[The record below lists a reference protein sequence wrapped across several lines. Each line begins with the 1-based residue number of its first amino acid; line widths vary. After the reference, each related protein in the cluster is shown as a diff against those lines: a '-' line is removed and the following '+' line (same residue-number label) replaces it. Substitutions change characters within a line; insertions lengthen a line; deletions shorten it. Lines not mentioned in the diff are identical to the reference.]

1 MLFNI
6 RFILLLSLPVFI
18 SACVSRPPA
27 PSDTNTEVVV
37 ETSVEHNQVKDVSN
51 AGNGAGPKIKQQQ
64 TSSKESA
71 SQKNAKDTRASSDK
85 SAANEQPLRLQTA
98 RFAHASATDG
108 KLLYVFAGYGKQGY
122 LSDVEIINPQT
133 GQSSVLANKVLAR
146 GYFSAVFDQQHSIYL
161 LGGIGPQP
169 DDVRVEQRI
178 EVFDTRT
185 HETRVIGNIPEPLK
199 DNKAVYLNG
208 YIYVLGGAS
217 YHAANGYQLI
227 PSDALWR
234 FDIKQQEWQKMA
246 NLPSAK
252 STEAVVHNNT
262 IYAVGGEQ
270 NSENL
275 AAVERYDITSNT
287 WHTMAA
293 LPHPVSAHSV
303 AWLNNALWVFADE
316 DQHNNSYVLHDNA
329 TKWQATSFDYQSALY
344 TSVNTLGNSL
354 YVIGGNAG
362 KGNSF
367 MRLIQV
373 FTP

>member
-27 PSDTNTEVVV
+27 QLDTSTQVEVD
-37 ETSVEHNQVKDVSN
+37 TS
-51 AGNGAGPKIKQQQ
+51 AGNVASPKVKQQQ
-64 TSSKESA
+64 TTKNESA
-71 SQKNAKDTRASSDK
+71 LRLNGKNTRVSLDK
-85 SAANEQPLRLQTA
+85 SEPKEQPLHLQTA

-122 LSDVEIINPQT
+122 LSDVEIIDPQT
-133 GQSSVLANKVLAR
+133 GQSSVLANKVLPR

-169 DDVRVEQRI
+169 EDVSVEQRI

-234 FDIKQQEWQKMA
+234 FDIKQQKWQKMA
-246 NLPSAK
+246 SLPSAK
-252 STEAVVHNNT
+252 STEVVAHDNT
-262 IYAVGGEQ
+262 IYAIGGEQ
-270 NSENL
+270 NSENV
-275 AAVERYDITSNT
+275 ATVERYDVSNNQ
-287 WHTMAA
+287 WYTMAS

-316 DQHNNSYVLHDNA
+316 DQHSNSYVLHNSA

-344 TSVNTLGNSL
+344 TSVNAIGNSL

-367 MRLIQV
+367 TRLIQV